1 MAPQS
6 SFPMM
11 TNSCKHVEEA
21 LPQQEEEH
29 EELRKLQEKCYKEQG
44 HGANFRTTCA
54 LSCFDLNRDG
64 STDQGIP
71 EETLLAAM
79 KEVWIDEENPSFLN
93 TVVVQVNSKDFIWGS
108 LCRLTDDVKIRALAL
123 ALYHE
128 AENAPKYSVLL
139 EVAKRVP
146 IEFSYTGSGVSGWMV
161 AQDRLQRKK
170 KDAKYEQDTALATGD
185 RRHDL
190 PLGPLPSCGSD
201 SHGRDGVLTQGPGM
215 PVLTYLI

>member
-1 MAPQS
+1 
-6 SFPMM
+6 MM
-11 TNSCKHVEEA
+11 TKSCKHVEEA

-29 EELRKLQEKCYKEQG
+29 EELRKLQEKCYLEQG
-44 HGANFRTTCA
+44 KGANFRTTCA

-93 TVVVQVNSKDFIWGS
+93 TVVVQVNSQDFIWGS

-146 IEFSYTGSGVSGWMV
+146 IEFSYTGSDVSGWML
-161 AQDRLQRKK
+161 AQNRLQRKK
-170 KDAKYEQDTALATGD
+170 KTRSTSKTQRLRQVTRPPPGPSAFVRVGFPWTRRGTDTGPRDACL
-185 RRHDL
+185 RN
-190 PLGPLPSCGSD
+190 
-201 SHGRDGVLTQGPGM
+201 
-215 PVLTYLI
+215 II